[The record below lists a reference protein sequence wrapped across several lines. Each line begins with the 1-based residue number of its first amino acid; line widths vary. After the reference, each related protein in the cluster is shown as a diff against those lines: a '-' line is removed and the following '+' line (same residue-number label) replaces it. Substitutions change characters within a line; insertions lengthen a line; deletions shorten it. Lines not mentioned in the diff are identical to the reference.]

1 MSFVLRLP
9 SGNTRKQNTAG
20 NFPTKKAAGKAAFFV
35 ASYTKA
41 DSQKGMTTTLL
52 VIAALVIAHGAYGK
66 IPGNGVIEQ
75 QGTYR

>member
-41 DSQKGMTTTLL
+41 NLQKGMTATLL
-52 VIAALVIAHGAYGK
+52 VVGALIIAHGSHGK